1 LDFGASEI
9 NQGDFM
15 KETIIVLTH
24 EHLDHWDGLVKKI
37 DLLYVNKDKVVIY
50 STKTTKLLIT
60 ALFEN
65 YYRSNFI
72 ELNENR
78 TDRIIELLSSIH
90 ETFYEEQIQLSE
102 SLSIELFPSGH
113 TYGSSMVYVKS
124 PKKTILYT
132 SDVDYVKGD
141 NSRQYY
147 FPPYHPSY
155 PVDIL
160 LLDATSTYRDYKS
173 LALKEFMATTERF
186 KNLEI
191 RVVPEK
197 SLIFA
202 RILNEEQNR
211 KVTIAYDLWWY
222 YKILEDMGYS
232 PFRLNQISFGEPN
245 VIGKQSEK
253 TAFVSSKTGYLKD
266 NKIGLHISLSDAMTF
281 VDQLRW
287 TTHTDVYLTHYGWEN
302 LNELKEI
309 ANELGYKVLSE
320 GRTNL

>member
-1 LDFGASEI
+1 
-9 NQGDFM
+9 M

-37 DLLYVNKDKVVIY
+37 DLLYVNKDKVKIY
-50 STKTTKLLIT
+50 STKTTKLLIS

-65 YYRSNFI
+65 YYRSDFT
-72 ELNENR
+72 ELTSNSI
-78 TDRIIELLSSIH
+78 DRIKEMLDSIH
-90 ETFYEEQIQLSE
+90 ETYYEEQITISK

-124 PKKTILYT
+124 PIKSILYT
-132 SDVDYVKGD
+132 SDVDYVK
-141 NSRQYY
+141 NVKSRQY
-147 FPPYHPSY
+147 HY
-155 PVDIL
+155 PFYDLNHSVDIL

-173 LALKEFMATTERF
+173 PALKEFLAATKKF

-191 RVVPEK
+191 SVVPEK

-222 YKILEDMGYS
+222 YKILKDMGYS
-232 PFRLNQISFGEPN
+232 PFRLNQISFEVPN
-245 VIGKQSEK
+245 VIEK
-253 TAFVSSKTGYLKD
+253 YSKDTAILSSITGPRKD
-266 NKIGLHISLSDAMTF
+266 NKIGLHIGLSDAISF
-281 VDQLRW
+281 VNQLRK
-287 TTHTDVYLTHYGWEN
+287 TTNTDVYLTHYGWEN
-302 LNELKEI
+302 LNELKVT
-309 ANELGYKVLSE
+309 ADELGAKVLSE